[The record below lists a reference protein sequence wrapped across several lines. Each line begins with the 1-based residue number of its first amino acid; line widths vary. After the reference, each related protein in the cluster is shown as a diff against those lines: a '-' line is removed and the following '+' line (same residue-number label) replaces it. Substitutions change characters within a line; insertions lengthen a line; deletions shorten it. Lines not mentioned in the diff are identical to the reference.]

1 MTYKSLGHRKVKRD
15 KTVSFRGRC
24 YELKRTGTL
33 MLCSCCTEVTVIIS
47 LQIMSN
53 VLDTEIFAYFALS
66 PVGHNELAPEA
77 PILGNT
83 LNLQVQFISVC
94 SSVIVLQHFIF
105 VLPGSLFLR
114 QLDAY

>member
-1 MTYKSLGHRKVKRD
+1 
-15 KTVSFRGRC
+15 
-24 YELKRTGTL
+24 
-33 MLCSCCTEVTVIIS
+33 MLCSCCIEVTVIID

-53 VLDTEIFAYFALS
+53 VLETEKLT
-66 PVGHNELAPEA
+66 PVV

-94 SSVIVLQHFIF
+94 SSVIVLQQVIF

-114 QLDAY
+114 QLDT